1 MNIKMSPAVFV
12 DKYLQNAKN
21 PELARRLPRPLNKPP
36 YPLQAYKRRC
46 VEARANPTWPGW
58 MASKRDTAFH

>member
-36 YPLQAYKRRC
+36 YPLQAYK
-46 VEARANPTWPGW
+46 
-58 MASKRDTAFH
+58 